1 MFCASLFCVSLFCVS
16 LFCVLLS
23 AYCCSAHHALLFV
36 SMHCCSRRA
45 WRAWRSIL
53 RIAIACCC
61 SVYCS
66 AYSCSAYHC
75 SAYII
80 VLRIVLRIVV
90 LRTVHCCSSCRR
102 ASGPARRSSPSRAC
116 TTAYTTGPR
125 GDERAHPLRALS
137 NAVRRIIAT
146 ASFARSKGADGWARR
161 GRAAVPTNPAGL
173 RFFGVASLFAFHVI
187 PSQGDAIAL
196 EIPSQ
201 AQCGQGH
208 TN

>member
-1 MFCASLFCVSLFCVS
+1 MAWHGTARHGTAWHGMAWHGMAWHGTAWYGMARHGMACVSLFCVQ
-16 LFCVLLS
+16 F
-23 AYCCSAHHALLFV
+23 
-36 SMHCCSRRA
+36 
-45 WRAWRSIL
+45 L
-53 RIAIACCC
+53 RN
-61 SVYCS
+61 
-66 AYSCSAYHC
+66 
-75 SAYII
+75 
-80 VLRIVLRIVV
+80 VV
-90 LRTVHCCSSCRR
+90 LRTMHSRSSCRR